1 MDRTG
6 IYGDEPGYGG
16 NQQGQLG
23 GHENESGYTLS
34 GNHDRMQEE
43 EQQASQELASGKKQ
57 RERGSPVGVVNTDY
71 SVLLTFWNLF
81 FNRFL

>member
-57 RERGSPVGVVNTDY
+57 REGVSRRRKNTDY